1 MRKVFMLAASL
12 AFIGASAANEQ
23 TSPTPSQPPAQP
35 PTQPPAAEPDAAPKI
50 QRFNVVDVSELP
62 QETQKQVEQVVAQGN
77 DATLKE
83 LHSTID
89 ATPEAKA
96 ALDAK
101 GATSEQVVATA
112 MSKDGT
118 LTLITKKKS

>member
-12 AFIGASAANEQ
+12 AFIGAGAANAQ

-35 PTQPPAAEPDAAPKI
+35 PATAPEAAPKI
-50 QRFNVVDVSELP
+50 ERFSVVDVSELP

-83 LHSTID
+83 LHSTIE

-101 GATSEQVVATA
+101 GATPEQVVATA
-112 MSKDGT
+112 MGKDGT

>member
-1 MRKVFMLAASL
+1 MRKTFLLAASL
-12 AFIGASAANEQ
+12 AFAGAFAANAQ
-23 TSPTPSQPPAQP
+23 DTPTQPQAQPPAS
-35 PTQPPAAEPDAAPKI
+35 TPATPDATPKV

-77 DATLKE
+77 DDTLKQ
-83 LHSTID
+83 LRSTID

-101 GATSEQVVATA
+101 GATSAQVVATA
-112 MSKDGT
+112 MSQDGT

>member
-1 MRKVFMLAASL
+1 MRTVFMLAASL
-12 AFIGASAANEQ
+12 AFIGASAANAQ

>member
-1 MRKVFMLAASL
+1 MRKILLVAASL
-12 AFIGASAANEQ
+12 TLVGACAANAQTSAA
-23 TSPTPSQPPAQP
+23 PQP
-35 PTQPPAAEPDAAPKI
+35 PTQPPAAAPDAAPKI

-62 QETQKQVEQVVAQGN
+62 QDTQKQVEQVVAQGN

-83 LHSTID
+83 LHSTIE

-101 GATSEQVVATA
+101 GATPEQVVATA

>member
-12 AFIGASAANEQ
+12 AFIGASAANAQ

-35 PTQPPAAEPDAAPKI
+35 PTQPPAAEPDATPKI

>member
-12 AFIGASAANEQ
+12 AFIGASAANAQ
-23 TSPTPSQPPAQP
+23 TTPTPSQPPAQP

>member
-1 MRKVFMLAASL
+1 MRKVLMLAVSL
-12 AFIGASAANEQ
+12 TFIGACAANAQ
-23 TSPTPSQPPAQP
+23 NASPQQPPAQP
-35 PTQPPAAEPDAAPKI
+35 PATAPDAAPKI

-62 QETQKQVEQVVAQGN
+62 QETQKQVEQIVAQGS

-101 GATSEQVVATA
+101 GATSGEVVATA
-112 MSKDGT
+112 MGKDGT